1 MKDVRFPLERATEK
15 TGPVESSMNMGARLL
30 ESRAEPSIL
39 FSVLT
44 IYTIAREEGKTIK
57 LLFP

>member
-1 MKDVRFPLERATEK
+1 MKNVRFPLERATEK
-15 TGPVESSMNMGARLL
+15 TGPVESSINMGDTQL

-44 IYTIAREEGKTIK
+44 IYAIAREEGKMIK
-57 LLFP
+57 LLFL